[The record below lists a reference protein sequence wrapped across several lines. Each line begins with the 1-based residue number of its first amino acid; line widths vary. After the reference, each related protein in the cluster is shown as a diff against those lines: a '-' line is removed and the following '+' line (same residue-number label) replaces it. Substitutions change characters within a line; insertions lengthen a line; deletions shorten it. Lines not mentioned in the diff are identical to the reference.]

1 MPDEFGWKEQ
11 GGTEMLRTLLFDMYG
26 VILKESKGNFI
37 PYTFNYFPEQ
47 EQERLIRQFKDEQ
60 LFTKAGNG
68 LISSDDFLSQ
78 LGFTDP
84 QRHMKVYLENYL
96 TLDTGFLPFA
106 EKFYRKF
113 RFVLVSNDV
122 SEWSAYITEYHNLN
136 KYFCEKIVSGD
147 IKCRKPDI
155 RVFKCALKQSKSL
168 PQDCIFIDNSVDN
181 LVAAEKLGIIP
192 VLFNRDNVAYE
203 GLTVNNFE
211 ELERLIFKG
220 IKLNE

>member
-1 MPDEFGWKEQ
+1 
-11 GGTEMLRTLLFDMYG
+11 MLRTILFDMYG

-37 PYTFNYFPEQ
+37 PYTFDYFSDQ
-47 EQERLIRQFKDEQ
+47 ERERLIRQFRDEQ
-60 LFTKAGNG
+60 LFTKAGSG
-68 LISSDDFLSQ
+68 LISSDDFLLQ

-84 QRHMKVYLENYL
+84 QHHMKNYLENYL
-96 TLDTGFLPFA
+96 TLDNGFIPFA
-106 EKFYRKF
+106 EKYYNEF

-122 SEWSAYITEYHNLN
+122 SEWSAYITEFYNLN
-136 KYFCEKIVSGD
+136 KYFREKIVSGD

-155 RVFKCALKQSKSL
+155 RIFNYALEQSKSI
-168 PQDCIFIDNSVDN
+168 PQECIFIDNSVEN
-181 LVAAEKLGIIP
+181 LAMAESLGIIP

-211 ELERLIFKG
+211 ELERLIIKG